1 MTVESVITGAAP
13 GGLLP
18 TSFAWAGG
26 PAGIAAPPRLRS
38 EGPKPPDNTP
48 PQGTYHDEAQAP
60 QIATKRLTAVGLP
73 HFRARQKPF
82 RCAGWPC

>member
-18 TSFAWAGG
+18 TSFAWADGS
-26 PAGIAAPPRLRS
+26 AGIAAPPQR
-38 EGPKPPDNTP
+38 
-48 PQGTYHDEAQAP
+48 TYYDEAQAP

>member
-1 MTVESVITGAAP
+1 MAVECVITGAAP

-26 PAGIAAPPRLRS
+26 RASIAPPLRLRS
-38 EGPKPPDNTP
+38 EGPKTPDNTP
-48 PQGTYHDEAQAP
+48 PQGTYYDETQAP

-73 HFRARQKPF
+73 HF
-82 RCAGWPC
+82 